1 VLEGG
6 EYRWPHLLEPDAV
19 LVEVQAEAIA
29 IPRNE
34 RCGVAGSNEVTPDAV
49 NSFHVTNLLG

>member
-1 VLEGG
+1 
-6 EYRWPHLLEPDAV
+6 LEPDAV